1 MTRMTPSEMARQDEA
16 RRLRYMQVR
25 QSITQQQAANI
36 AALARENPSLSPG
49 ALYAAGVG
57 GVRPGTAASRALA
70 EGDLAVKL
78 DKKKQDRGFS
88 VGGLLGGAYRGA
100 KAVGSAVLPDF
111 VGDSVNAVA
120 PAVKGISRGT
130 WMGTSAIGQT
140 FQGAMRESARD
151 GDIRGSEWLL
161 GLPHLAKGFSQ
172 TDLAAGHREI
182 QREGGYRGLV
192 TGSTDVDFGSGF
204 FAGGDVESDAV
215 RRRRAT
221 ALTSQGKAVTIGR
234 YAANSIGLEP
244 GGIAY
249 NTVSGLADAA
259 MALGSDP
266 TSYVAAPIK
275 ALQARTLFAGEASAG
290 FVRALDSQTLP
301 TSAQELALDMG
312 AIDGLRRTVS
322 SDRVLEFLTK
332 DQRGRKLVQYTAQ
345 ETDFA
350 RLWDATKGKLDPKLV
365 LQLTERQH
373 SPDEVIR
380 ILGPVLGRSAR
391 TDEKFGITATA
402 QVQGGL
408 TSNLGTIA
416 AAKIQQRIRDTRIF
430 GTVPQ
435 RVLPKN
441 DLSQAITNMDRFLAN
456 AKIGGE
462 DRGKILARLAATD
475 DVDQMFEVATD
486 AMALGVAKATDLGI
500 PEARAREL
508 FRMYANASSGRRA
521 YWQDQ
526 IGRNKAFGRPE
537 DVDLL
542 DNGQVKALPHLA
554 AQFLNNSVPLPDPRE
569 IRAAIS
575 PYRNLLANPAIKLP
589 LTALEKI
596 TDNIFKPA
604 VLLRPAYVLRN
615 QIDEQFRPA
624 GMGLNSMFNHPVQYL
639 SWLLTD
645 ETGFGRTLARVGVNT
660 GRGAIDVS
668 GRFFDEQQAE
678 IRALQARYK
687 DAQRAGDRA
696 EIQAAKTALENARSG
711 KGSAT
716 PLTDGASAYV
726 RALSGG
732 VGNWRNR
739 TPAEMDGTQLFQR
752 SDSDYARAMGEALH
766 LIHNDPLARR
776 VAMGQTYAGDVRQ
789 GTGTGLDSVKEFWW
803 RGEGQRFRT
812 DLAKV
817 NKRMSWLEDEIGAA
831 QYVDETAIFIDD
843 IVGGSVALREAAA
856 TGKINGVPLTDG
868 DTLTISDRALA
879 ELDRIK
885 AEGDGPDALPGKVL
899 LKGRAAQQ
907 DSAWD
912 RMVDGA
918 FYQLADRPT
927 KFLSKSPAFR
937 QRYYQRMEHLIGFMA
952 PDAQQALLAG
962 ARDAKLKSNYLAR
975 LERKARPDGT
985 LTLDEADL
993 VAKTDALEYTKELFY
1008 DLTDRSQFF
1017 DVTRLLFPFGEA
1029 FKDSAKKYA
1038 ELVARNPVLPYRL
1051 GQGIQAGRSGDL
1063 DGDGEGFLYTDEQT
1077 GEEVFAWPGSG
1088 ALMEGLGVGAVG
1100 QFRSPVKNLNILGT
1114 SVIPGFGPVVQI
1126 GVASLLPDEADFA
1139 GIRDLVSPYGERTLE
1154 GGALESFL
1162 PAWFSKFRSAELIPF
1177 LNASP
1182 AQSRAFLNAQKDV
1195 MGYLYS
1201 TGEYDTS
1208 TPDGIQRLQDDA
1220 KTQAR
1225 AVFFIRGMA
1234 QAFAPSPPSP
1244 EFVAHDKDGRLHTQF
1259 GLAEQYRKIQQ
1270 EAREAGEPGAA
1281 TRLFLEKFGQGAL
1294 LAVMPNTTPAEGRS
1308 PFAPT
1313 KDGLDFYRRNR
1324 KTAEAHPAVFG
1335 LFAPNGGDFDFG
1347 AYDMQLAAGD
1357 RKVLTPDEAV
1367 ERTNQRLARMIY
1379 GQAQAVAGPKP
1390 NEEQRARLRELR
1402 QALAEDFPGYSTAF
1416 SNDTPALIEDL
1427 KRAAADPVLGSTD
1440 AGRGLQVWL
1449 RARDAAEQSAQARFG
1464 TSWTRADKAA
1474 PLRDSMRA
1482 LADMLGEDFPGFTE
1496 VYEQVLERE
1505 MVADR

>member
-1 MTRMTPSEMARQDEA
+1 MTGMTPTEMARVAAA
-16 RRLRYMQVR
+16 RRARAMQLR
-25 QSITQQQAANI
+25 QSITPQQAANI

-49 ALYAAGVG
+49 ALYGAGVG

-70 EGDLAVKL
+70 EGDLAVKT
-78 DKKKQDRGFS
+78 DKKKRDGGFS
-88 VGGLLGGAYRGA
+88 FGGLLSGAYRGA
-100 KAVGSAVLPDF
+100 KAVGSVVLPDF

-120 PAVKGISRGT
+120 PTVKGLSRGA
-130 WMGTSAIGQT
+130 WMGTSAVGQT
-140 FQGAMRESARD
+140 AQGAVRGWVKD
-151 GDIRGSEWLL
+151 GEFELSDVAE
-161 GLPHLAKGFSQ
+161 GFQQ
-172 TDLAAGHREI
+172 TDLVAGHRAI

-192 TGSTDVDFGSGF
+192 TGRTDVDFGSGF
-204 FAGGDVESDAV
+204 FAGGEVASDAV

-234 YAANSIGLEP
+234 YAANSVGLEP
-244 GGIAY
+244 GGLAY
-249 NTVSGLADAA
+249 NTVSGLADAVV
-259 MALGSDP
+259 ALGLDP
-266 TSYVAAPIK
+266 TSYVAAPIR
-275 ALQARTLFAGEASAG
+275 ALQARSLFAGDASKG
-290 FVRALDSQTLP
+290 FVKALDAERLPRSSQD
-301 TSAQELALDMG
+301 LALDMG
-312 AIDGLRRTVS
+312 ALEGLRKTVA
-322 SDRVLEFLTK
+322 SDRVLEFLVK

-350 RLWDATKGKLDPKLV
+350 RLWDATSGKLDPKLV

-373 SPDEVIR
+373 TPDEVIR
-380 ILGPVLGRSAR
+380 ILGPVLGRTAG
-391 TDEKFGITATA
+391 TGEKFGISAGA
-402 QVQGGL
+402 QVQAGLTGGFTGGL
-408 TSNLGTIA
+408 GTFA
-416 AAKIQQRIRDTRIF
+416 TAKFQQRVRDTRIF

-462 DRGKILARLAATD
+462 DRGRILARLAATD

-486 AMALGVAKATDLGI
+486 AMALGVAKATDLKI

-508 FRMYANASSGRRA
+508 FKMYANASSGRRA

-554 AQFLNNSVPLPDPRE
+554 AQFLDNNVPLPDPRE

-575 PYRNLLANPAIKLP
+575 PYRNLLANPAVKLTT
-589 LTALEKI
+589 TALEKI

-645 ETGFGRTLARVGVNT
+645 ETGLGRTLAKVGMNT
-660 GRGAIDVS
+660 GRGSVDVS
-668 GRFFDEQQAE
+668 GKFFDEQQAQ

-687 DAQRAGDRA
+687 DAQRAGDKT
-696 EIQAAKTALENARSG
+696 EVDAAKKALENARSG

-766 LIHNDPLARR
+766 LIHTDPLAKR
-776 VAMGQTYAGDVRQ
+776 VAMGQAYSGDVRQ
-789 GTGTGLDSVKEFWW
+789 GTGTGLDGVKEFWW

-817 NKRMSWLEDEIGAA
+817 NKRMQWLEDEIGAG

-879 ELDRIK
+879 ELDKVK
-885 AEGDGPDALPGKVL
+885 AAGDGPEALPGKVL
-899 LKGRAAQQ
+899 LKGRGAQQ

-937 QRYYQRMEHLIGFMA
+937 QRYYQRMENLIGFMQ

-985 LTLDEADL
+985 LSLDEADL
-993 VAKTDALEYTKELFY
+993 VAKTDALEFTKELFY

-1051 GQGIQAGRSGDL
+1051 GQGIQGGRAGDL

-1077 GEEVFAWPGSG
+1077 GEEMFAWAGSG
-1088 ALMEGLGVGAVG
+1088 ALMEGIGVGAVG
-1100 QFRSPVKNLNILGT
+1100 QFRSPLKNLNILGT
-1114 SVIPGFGPVVQI
+1114 TVIPGFGPVVQI

-1139 GIRDLVSPYGERTLE
+1139 GIRALVSPYGERTLE

-1182 AQSRAFLNAQKDV
+1182 QQSRAFLNAQKDV

-1208 TPDGIQRLQDDA
+1208 TPDGIKRLQDDA
-1220 KTQAR
+1220 KSQAR

-1244 EFVAHDKDGRLHTQF
+1244 EFVAYDQDGTLHTQF
-1259 GLAEQYRKIQQ
+1259 GLAEQYRKIQV
-1270 EAREAGEPGAA
+1270 EAKDAGSPESA
-1281 TRLFLEKFGQGAL
+1281 TRLFLEKFGQQAL
-1294 LAVMPNTTPAEGRS
+1294 MAVMPNTTPAEGRS

-1313 KDGLDFYRRNR
+1313 KDGLEFYRRNR
-1324 KTAEAHPAVFG
+1324 ATAQKHPSVFG
-1335 LFAPNGGDFDFG
+1335 LFSPSGGDFDFG

-1357 RKVLTPDEAV
+1357 RKVLTPDELV

-1379 GQAQAVAGPKP
+1379 GQAQTIVGDSP
-1390 NEEQRARLRELR
+1390 NEEQRVQLRALR
-1402 QALAEDFPGYSTAF
+1402 QTLAEDFPGYSGAF
-1416 SNDTPALIEDL
+1416 SNDLRAVIEDL
-1427 KRAAADPVLGSTD
+1427 KRAAADPVLGKTD
-1440 AGRGLQVWL
+1440 AGQGLQVWL
-1449 RARDAAEQSAQARFG
+1449 KAREVAEKTAQERYG
-1464 TSWTRADKAA
+1464 VGWTKTEAAA
-1474 PLRDSMRA
+1474 PIRYAMQAVAEELSRDFA
-1482 LADMLGEDFPGFTE
+1482 GFEDL
-1496 VYEQVLERE
+1496 YERVLERE
-1505 MVADR
+1505 MVNDR

>member
-1 MTRMTPSEMARQDEA
+1 MTTPTDIARLAAA
-16 RRLRYMQVR
+16 RRARYEQVR
-25 QSITQQQAANI
+25 RTITAQQAQTI
-36 AALARENPSLSPG
+36 AGLARENPSLTPG
-49 ALYAAGVG
+49 ALFGAGMG
-57 GVRPGTAASRALA
+57 GVQPGTAASRALG
-70 EGDLAVKL
+70 EGDHAVKAS
-78 DKKKQDRGFS
+78 KGGGFS
-88 VGGLLGGAYRGA
+88 FGGLVSGAYRGA
-100 KAVGSAVLPDF
+100 KAVGSALLPDF
-111 VGDSVNAVA
+111 VGDSVHAAA
-120 PAVKGISRGT
+120 PAVKGISRGAI
-130 WMGTSAIGQT
+130 MGPSAIGQT
-140 FQGAMRESARD
+140 FQGAMRESVRD
-151 GDIRGSEWLL
+151 GDISGSEWLL
-161 GLPHLAKGFSQ
+161 GLPHLAKGFQQ

-182 QREGGYRGLV
+182 QREGGYAGLL
-192 TGSTDVDFGSGF
+192 TGKTDVDYGNGF
-204 FAGGDVESDAV
+204 FVGGDVEADAV

-221 ALTSQGKAVTIGR
+221 ALTSDGRSVTIGR
-234 YAANSIGLEP
+234 YAANSVGLEP
-244 GGIAY
+244 GGLAY
-249 NTVSGLADAA
+249 NVVSGLADAA
-259 MALGSDP
+259 VALGSDP
-266 TSYVAAPIK
+266 TSYVAAPVK
-275 ALQARTLFAGEASAG
+275 GLQARKLFAGDASPG
-290 FVRALDSQTLP
+290 FVRGLDNAALP
-301 TSAQELALDMG
+301 KSAQELALDMG
-312 AIDGLRRTVS
+312 AIDGLRKTVN

-332 DQRGRKLVQYTAQ
+332 SQQGRRLVTYTAQ

-365 LQLTERQH
+365 LQLTEREH

-380 ILGPVLGRSAR
+380 ILGPLLGRTAG
-391 TDEKFGITATA
+391 TDQKFGVTATA
-402 QVQGGL
+402 QVQAGL

-416 AAKIQQRIRDTRIF
+416 TAKFQQRVRDTRIF

-441 DLSQAITNMDRFLAN
+441 DLPQAITNMDRFLVN

-500 PEARAREL
+500 PQARAREL
-508 FRMYANASSGRRA
+508 FKMYANASSGRRA

-537 DVDLL
+537 DLERL
-542 DNGQVKALPHLA
+542 DNGELKALPHLA
-554 AQFLNNSVPLPDPRE
+554 AQFLDNNIPLPDPRE

-575 PYRNLLANPAIKLP
+575 PFRNLLANPAVKLST
-589 LTALEKI
+589 TALEKI

-604 VLLRPAYVLRN
+604 VLLRPAYIARN

-639 SWLLTD
+639 SWLLSD
-645 ETGFGRTLARVGVNT
+645 EAGLGRTLAKAGMNT
-660 GRGAIDVS
+660 GRGSVDAT
-668 GRFFDEQQAE
+668 GKYFDEQQAAV
-678 IRALQARYK
+678 RSLQSKYK
-687 DAQRAGDRA
+687 DAQRAGDKT
-696 EIQAAKTALENARSG
+696 EIEAARKALENARSG
-711 KGSAT
+711 GSAT

-739 TPAEMDGTQLFQR
+739 TPAELDGTQLFQR

-766 LIHNDPLARR
+766 LIHTDPLAKR
-776 VAMGQTYAGDVRQ
+776 VAMGQAYPGDVRQ
-789 GTGTGLDSVKEFWW
+789 GTGTGLDSVKDFWW

-817 NKRMSWLEDEIGAA
+817 NKRMSWLEDEIGAG
-831 QYVDETAIFIDD
+831 QYVDETAIFVDD

-868 DTLTISDRALA
+868 DTLTISDKALA
-879 ELDRIK
+879 EIDRIK
-885 AEGDGPDALPGKVL
+885 AAGDGPNALPGKVL
-899 LKGRAAQQ
+899 LKGNAAQQ

-927 KFLSKSPAFR
+927 KFLSKSPVFR
-937 QRYYQRMEHLIGFMA
+937 QRYYQRMENLVGFMT

-962 ARDAKLKSNYLAR
+962 AREAKLKGNYVAR

-993 VAKTDALEYTKELFY
+993 VAKTDALEFTKDLFY

-1051 GQGIQAGRSGDL
+1051 GQGIQGGRAGDL
-1063 DGDGEGFLYTDEQT
+1063 NGDGEGFLYTDEQT

-1100 QFRSPVKNLNILGT
+1100 QFRSPLKNLNILGT
-1114 SVIPGFGPVVQI
+1114 SVVPGFGPVVQI

-1139 GIRDLVSPYGERTLE
+1139 GIRQLVSPYGERTLD

-1162 PAWFSKFRSAELIPF
+1162 PSWFSKFRSAELIPF
-1177 LNASP
+1177 LDASP
-1182 AQSRAFLNAQKDV
+1182 QQSRAFMNAQKDV

-1208 TPDGIQRLQDDA
+1208 TPEGIQQLQSDA

-1244 EFVAHDKDGRLHTQF
+1244 EFVAYDKDGALHTQF

-1270 EAREAGEPGAA
+1270 
-1281 TRLFLEKFGQGAL
+1281 
-1294 LAVMPNTTPAEGRS
+1294 
-1308 PFAPT
+1308 
-1313 KDGLDFYRRNR
+1313 
-1324 KTAEAHPAVFG
+1324 
-1335 LFAPNGGDFDFG
+1335 
-1347 AYDMQLAAGD
+1347 
-1357 RKVLTPDEAV
+1357 
-1367 ERTNQRLARMIY
+1367 
-1379 GQAQAVAGPKP
+1379 QAQ
-1390 NEEQRARLRELR
+1390 
-1402 QALAEDFPGYSTAF
+1402 
-1416 SNDTPALIEDL
+1416 
-1427 KRAAADPVLGSTD
+1427 D
-1440 AGRGLQVWL
+1440 AG
-1449 RARDAAEQSAQARFG
+1449 A
-1464 TSWTRADKAA
+1464 
-1474 PLRDSMRA
+1474 
-1482 LADMLGEDFPGFTE
+1482 
-1496 VYEQVLERE
+1496 
-1505 MVADR
+1505 